1 MIFKVITF
9 NNRMTSNNIELQ
21 NIIYPRISP
30 YTWDMIGYIGGLV
43 ALFYYNKTGII
54 IFFSLFILYGMLNML
69 FDFYSVSLDYTNRL
83 MPNYKNIGIYS
94 FYITN
99 KKYALNSRNISKPLE
114 SSNMVDDSK
123 LNIELTM
130 YVGDYNLIKY
140 TLFVIYILGI
150 TKKNYTLNDF
160 NTFKCNEIFFV

>member
-1 MIFKVITF
+1 
-9 NNRMTSNNIELQ
+9 
-21 NIIYPRISP
+21 
-30 YTWDMIGYIGGLV
+30 
-43 ALFYYNKTGII
+43 
-54 IFFSLFILYGMLNML
+54 MLNML